1 MTEQAPPEPG
11 AAHVAG
17 QVTFLVCVAD
27 DGHSEVAARFAA
39 LRARNSGGHVALLH
53 VVQPPEFQHWAA
65 VGELMRQETREEAEL
80 LLQSMAAKV
89 TEVTGEAPSMTVREG
104 RIGDEIL
111 GHIGE
116 NEAINLLV
124 VGAAPPDQGH
134 GR

>member
-1 MTEQAPPEPG
+1 
-11 AAHVAG
+11 
-17 QVTFLVCVAD
+17 
-27 DGHSEVAARFAA
+27 
-39 LRARNSGGHVALLH
+39 
-53 VVQPPEFQHWAA
+53 
-65 VGELMRQETREEAEL
+65 MRQETREEAEL

-124 VGAAPPDQGH
+124 VGAAPPRSGTRFVDFMVGWAA
-134 GR
+134 RPVSSTSRSWSSPAT